1 LSRVP
6 TEHHNYTTVP
16 TKPTIERTDNKFA
29 MPIHELTRRDSWPP
43 TQVHLQ
49 SSPSHPSHPEHDD
62 SIDENPFAFF
72 LTSPEEID
80 IDDYLSDEDLSAGIE
95 TPESKSPVRE
105 VSPSALQRN
114 PLPEDED
121 DEEEEYEFGFGLAIP
136 LSLKDFTK
144 NTSSGRKS
152 RTGNRSKE
160 EELHG
165 LGISIPEFS
174 ARGRA
179 KVRLVPVRN
188 GRGRGLRQSRSLSA
202 RRPQSWRAPSPE
214 IFSIREERESDE
226 EKGVVKID
234 EEMYSASAPASSHI
248 GGIMAS
254 PKTKPKEKKRVHW
267 AL

>member
-1 LSRVP
+1 
-6 TEHHNYTTVP
+6 
-16 TKPTIERTDNKFA
+16 

-49 SSPSHPSHPEHDD
+49 SSPSHPSHPSHDIED
-62 SIDENPFAFF
+62 IIDANPFAFF
-72 LTSPEEID
+72 LTSPEELD

-114 PLPEDED
+114 PLPEDVD
-121 DEEEEYEFGFGLAIP
+121 DEEDYEFGFGLAIP
-136 LSLKDFTK
+136 LSLKDFTN
-144 NTSSGRKS
+144 NTNSGRKS

-165 LGISIPEFS
+165 LGINLGDFPS
-174 ARGRA
+174 RGRA
-179 KVRLVPVRN
+179 KVRLVPARS

-202 RRPQSWRAPSPE
+202 RRPQSWTAPSPE

-226 EKGVVKID
+226 EKNGNPGLSMKVD
-234 EEMYSASAPASSHI
+234 EDIYSASAPASTQI